1 MSHESK
7 TYRGRSLDELIP
19 RIRAELGSEA
29 IVVRSSEGLS
39 GGIAG
44 FFQKHYVE
52 VEAREPLPHELPD
65 AVLRNDRAT
74 AEGLSTPGMRALIEQ
89 AQPFSAQLA
98 QAQVDWPGA
107 DPAPKPAPVSAGLY
121 GPQPNLVAIASAT
134 SVEVTP
140 DFKADAG
147 FEADAAYG
155 SAVAGDAGF
164 QADTAS
170 GSAVAGDVAQPS
182 APDVS
187 AVGAVPISD
196 APAAGIPA
204 ADGSAAVPAA
214 DLSAAVPALTP
225 LAAGKVKPPPAAAAI
240 ETRLVAAGLKR
251 ELAADIVG
259 EVVEHVLPFSGPR
272 HLRRLVQTALAARIP
287 VLSDIGPGARTLV
300 FVGAGGAG
308 KTAGAAN
315 LAVAYAAA
323 GHRVLVVSLGEA
335 GGDGDLAARL
345 EPLGIAVESAPT
357 AEVARQR
364 IAAVEP
370 QLAIIDTQAPRD
382 ADAMQSLGAAIR
394 DVRPDEVHLALPA
407 TLSASAAAEVDA
419 RFRPAGVTH
428 VALTQA
434 DATEHPGAPI
444 GLAIELGR
452 PLSYIFTRA
461 TAAPAE
467 AAALAARLLP

>member
-1 MSHESK
+1 MSQESK

-29 IVVRSSEGLS
+29 IVVRSREGLT

-52 VEAREPLPHELPD
+52 VEAREPLPHELPG

-74 AEGLSTPGMRALIEQ
+74 AEGLSTPGMRTLIDQ
-89 AQPFSAQLA
+89 TQPFSAQLA
-98 QAQVDWPGA
+98 EAQADLPGGE
-107 DPAPKPAPVSAGLY
+107 PARAAAPVSAGLY
-121 GPQPNLVAIASAT
+121 GPQPNLAAIASAT
-134 SVEVTP
+134 AFEATTG
-140 DFKADAG
+140 FKAG
-147 FEADAAYG
+147 RAYP
-155 SAVAGDAGF
+155 
-164 QADTAS
+164 ADTPS
-170 GSAVAGDVAQPS
+170 PAVSPSPAAGGFTVTSDREAVTGF
-182 APDVS
+182 
-187 AVGAVPISD
+187 AVGAVPVSGAPVVSAVPVSH
-196 APAAGIPA
+196 APAVGALPA
-204 ADGSAAVPAA
+204 ADPA
-214 DLSAAVPALTP
+214 AAVPALNP
-225 LAAGKVKPPPAAAAI
+225 LAAGKAKPPPNAAAI

-370 QLAIIDTQAPRD
+370 QLAIIDTPSPRD

-467 AAALAARLLP
+467 AVALAARLLP